1 MKEVTL
7 RESYAF
13 YPTKQQERAL
23 VATFG
28 CVRFIWNNYTSI
40 FNSKETEKV
49 YKTIKELKL
58 SHPFLADV
66 PYNALEQKLQDFKQ
80 FKSQYFSKTRKKK
93 LGRPRFKSKKDSVQ
107 SFRLSSN
114 GFKIRDGKL
123 FLGKRL
129 GFAKCKGSTSL
140 DHLTNVTS
148 VTVTRKSTGKYFI
161 SLCYKAFKKEK
172 PKTGKSIGIDLG
184 LTHFMIDDSGNKI
197 ENPRFLKNGLSK
209 IRKAQ
214 KALSRKKKGSKRR
227 EKARIKLS
235 LLHEKISN
243 QRKHFLHNLSN
254 KIVSDNDFIYVED
267 LAVANMVRNRRM
279 ARSIAD
285 ASWSMFVS
293 MLEYKSEWYGKL
305 FHKIHRYFAS
315 SKTCSECGYQNES
328 MDLSVREWECLD
340 CVAVHDRDVN
350 AAKNVL
356 KRGAFEKEF
365 SKENRPDE

>member
-13 YPTKQQERAL
+13 YPTRRQERAL
-23 VATFG
+23 ASTFG
-28 CVRFIWNNYTSI
+28 CIRFIWNNYVSI
-40 FNSKETEKV
+40 FNSKTEKV

-58 SHPFLADV
+58 EYPFLSEV
-66 PYNALEQKLQDFKQ
+66 PYNALEQKLQDFNQLKA
-80 FKSQYFSKTRKKK
+80 QYFSKTRKKK
-93 LGRPRFKSKKDSVQ
+93 IGRPKFKSKRDSVQ
-107 SFRLSSN
+107 SFRLSVN
-114 GFKIRDGKL
+114 GFKLKDGKL

-140 DHLTNVTS
+140 DTLTNVTS
-148 VTVTRKSTGKYFI
+148 VTITRKSTGKYFI
-161 SLCYKAFKKEK
+161 SFCYKAFKKEK
-172 PKTGKSIGIDLG
+172 SKTGKSIGIDLG

-197 ENPRFLKNGLSK
+197 ENPRFLRNGLVK

-235 LLHEKISN
+235 LLHEKVSN

-254 KIVSDNDFIYVED
+254 KIVSENDIIYVED
-267 LAVANMVRNRRM
+267 LSVSNMVRNRKL
-279 ARSIAD
+279 ARSICD
-285 ASWSMFVS
+285 ASWSAFVS
-293 MLEYKSEWYGKL
+293 MLEYKSSWYGKS

-328 MDLSVREWECLD
+328 MDLSIREWACPD
-340 CVAVHDRDVN
+340 CGTRHDRDVN

-356 KRGAFEKEF
+356 KRGMFEQ
-365 SKENRPDE
+365 SKTG